1 MKNISIIIEALHNY
15 GYHCINNKNNNII
28 FAKPIGYSFIK
39 AEIIPGEPN
48 TELELSL
55 IVKGNNGRN
64 MLWTSEI
71 NTVENIIPDEKY
83 YMNVVKIIIDFEASI
98 LKVQFAL
105 EINRNKRFDFVENTK
120 CVNKY
125 IFE

>member
-1 MKNISIIIEALHNY
+1 
-15 GYHCINNKNNNII
+15 
-28 FAKPIGYSFIK
+28 
-39 AEIIPGEPN
+39 
-48 TELELSL
+48 
-55 IVKGNNGRN
+55 
-64 MLWTSEI
+64 
-71 NTVENIIPDEKY
+71 
-83 YMNVVKIIIDFEASI
+83 MNVVQIIIDFEASI